1 MALTWVCQAATVTRA
16 NIVKRS
22 PASTTA
28 RPAILSSGMSIIAV
42 KARCRPALV
51 VTPKVGD
58 IVTALSLKS
67 FKRDRSRSTVSRRA
81 YQELPG
87 YSLCESIDSYNQGF
101 EKFQIKRE
109 WCLFTLNFDYHG
121 QANIALVKD
130 ARQIRGRVTR
140 RRVRPVLFPPSPSDT
155 RNPKPH
161 SREPCENRHPG
172 GSFLI
177 FCVA

>member
-1 MALTWVCQAATVTRA
+1 M
-16 NIVKRS
+16 
-22 PASTTA
+22 
-28 RPAILSSGMSIIAV
+28 
-42 KARCRPALV
+42 
-51 VTPKVGD
+51 
-58 IVTALSLKS
+58 TALSLKS

-155 RNPKPH
+155 GSTLYHILEKRV
-161 SREPCENRHPG
+161 EILG

-177 FCVA
+177 FCEQLSRRAATPRHTHARKANGALARFWVNNFVSHEDTRL